1 MSYIK
6 LVALVAFG
14 TAVAAVSPEAARA
27 NQLAGP
33 VVTGTVTAIQGT
45 DSITIGGQT
54 YTVVPGSPAQ
64 QELSSLSPGEQVD
77 AVLNGP
83 SSSSGSQVVSV
94 AVHNGN

>member
-1 MSYIK
+1 LSYIK
-6 LVALVAFG
+6 LVAILAFG
-14 TAVAAVSPEAARA
+14 TAVAVLSPEGARA

-54 YTVVPGSPAQ
+54 YTVAPGSPAA
-64 QELSSLSPGEQVD
+64 QELGSLSPGEQVD

-83 SSSSGSQVVSV
+83 ASSSASQVVSV
-94 AVHNGN
+94 VVHKGA